1 MALKKAGSM
10 VVLVFLVSIIIMLFL
25 STQAL
30 YTAYSSY
37 QNGQMDQAS
46 YYFLFGA
53 AGLASSIYALTKMK
67 VRVDLTPPKEL
78 EVLTEIECGKCD
90 FKNIRKF
97 SEGDYILKTA
107 ENCPKCNEPMT
118 ITSIYQKEKEEE
130 GKGLFKWSLAR
141 SRPAL

>member
-1 MALKKAGSM
+1 MALKKAGSI
-10 VVLVFLVSIIIMLFL
+10 VVLVFLVSIIVMLFL

-37 QNGQMDQAS
+37 KNGQMNQAG

-53 AGLASSIYALTKMK
+53 VGLASSIYALTRLKI
-67 VRVDLTPPKEL
+67 RVDLTPPKEL

-97 SEGDYILKTA
+97 SEGDYILKTV
-107 ENCPKCNEPMT
+107 ENCPKCNEPMI
-118 ITSIYQKEKEEE
+118 ITSIYQKEEEKK
-130 GKGLFKWSLAR
+130 GKGLFKLSLAR
-141 SRPAL
+141 NRLAL